1 MLNATTIAGI
11 ASILVSFAL
20 FMGAFYATTKKHTK
34 LAVSLGIAAF
44 VFMTLIPVSLAV
56 FGAAANPGS

>member
-1 MLNATTIAGI
+1 MLNATTMAGI
-11 ASILVSFAL
+11 LSILVSFGL
-20 FMGAFYATTKKHTK
+20 FMGAFYSTTKKRTK

-56 FGAAANPGS
+56 FGAAANPGG